1 VAHRT
6 ADVVIIGGSVV
17 GASIAWH
24 LRQQGVPR
32 VVVIER
38 DRQYQRASAFLAMGG
53 IRQQFCTAVTVKM
66 VQHSVGFWSTF
77 DERMGTPDARP
88 RAWFR
93 QRGYLFLGTSQNAA
107 ALTHRYERQRDAG
120 AEVSWLTR
128 EDIRKL
134 VPDAWL
140 DDVDF
145 GVFGPQDGYANPREV
160 LSGMHR
166 AARDAGA
173 DFIEGTPVALQRHG
187 RRITTVALANGD
199 TIDAGTVVNAA
210 GAWGGAI
217 ARMAAL
223 DVPITPLRQMLFRA
237 TLPHRW
243 PSRFPMVI
251 DPSGVHWRHD
261 DPVIDGDP
269 DRIVVA
275 CTTWDDE
282 PGERFDPDE
291 SRWTRDFLPPLVR
304 RMPGFRHLTDVHGW
318 AGLYEM
324 TPDHNPALGEHPE
337 GPGLIFACGF
347 SGHGLM
353 MSPAT
358 GLLVSEMITRGRSET
373 FDVGLF
379 APDRFARGALVH
391 DEATI

>member
-1 VAHRT
+1 MAHRT

-17 GASIAWH
+17 GSSIAWH
-24 LRQQGVPR
+24 LRQMGVPR
-32 VVVIER
+32 VVVLER

-53 IRQQFCTAVTVKM
+53 IRQQFCTSVTVKM
-66 VQHSVGFWSTF
+66 VQHSVRFWQRF
-77 DERMGTPDARP
+77 DDEMGTPEARP

-93 QRGYLFLGTSQNAA
+93 QRGYLFLGTDANAA
-107 ALTHRYERQRDAG
+107 ALTRRFERQREAG
-120 AEVSWLTR
+120 AEVSWLSR
-128 EDIRKL
+128 ADIRTL
-134 VPDAWL
+134 IPEAWL
-140 DDVDF
+140 DDVEF
-145 GVFGPQDGYANPREV
+145 GVYGPHDGYANPREV

-166 AARDAGA
+166 AAQHAGA
-173 DFIEGTPVALQRHG
+173 EYVEGTPVALLRDGARVTGVQ
-187 RRITTVALANGD
+187 LAGGD
-199 TIDAGTVVNAA
+199 TIAARVVVNAA

-217 ARMAAL
+217 ARMADL

-237 TLPHRW
+237 TLPTHW

-261 DPVIDGDP
+261 DPLAEGDP

-275 CTTWDDE
+275 CTKWDDE
-282 PGERFDPDE
+282 PGERFDGDE
-291 SRWTRDFLPPLVR
+291 SRWRRDYLPPLVR
-304 RMPGFRHLTDVHGW
+304 RMPGFSGLTSVHGW

-324 TPDHNPALGEHPE
+324 TPDHNPTLGEHPDR
-337 GPGLIFACGF
+337 PGLIFACGF

-358 GLLVSEMITRGRSET
+358 GLIVSEMVTRGTSET

>member
-6 ADVVIIGGSVV
+6 ADVIIIGGSVV

-24 LRQQGVPR
+24 LRQHGVPR

-38 DRQYQRASAFLAMGG
+38 DRRYQHASAFLAMGG
-53 IRQQFCTAVTVKM
+53 IRQQFCTSVTVQM
-66 VQHSVGFWSTF
+66 VQHSVGFWSHF
-77 DERMGTPDARP
+77 DERMGTPEARP
-88 RAWFR
+88 HAWFR
-93 QRGYLFLGTSQNAA
+93 QRGYLFLGTAQNAA
-107 ALTHRYERQRDAG
+107 ALTHRYERQREAG

-128 EDIRKL
+128 AEIRTL

-145 GVFGPQDGYANPREV
+145 GVFGPRDGYANPREV

-166 AARDAGA
+166 AAQHVGA
-173 DFIEGTPVALQRHG
+173 EMIEGTPVALRRDG
-187 RRITTVALANGD
+187 LRITGVELASGD
-199 TIDAGTVVNAA
+199 TISAGAVVNAA

-217 ARMAAL
+217 ARMADL

-237 TLPHRW
+237 TLPRPW

-261 DPVIDGDP
+261 DPLTDSEP

-275 CTTWDDE
+275 CTKWDDA
-282 PGERFDPDE
+282 PGERFEPDE
-291 SRWTRDFLPPLVR
+291 ARWTRDFLPPLVR
-304 RMPGFRHLTDVHGW
+304 RMPGFSGLTDVHGW

-324 TPDHNPALGEHPE
+324 TPDHNPTLGEHPDR
-337 GPGLIFACGF
+337 PGLIFACGF

-358 GLLVSEMITRGRSET
+358 GLIVSEMITRGRSET

>member
-1 VAHRT
+1 MAQHT

-17 GASIAWH
+17 GSSIAWH
-24 LRQQGVPR
+24 LRARGVSR
-32 VVVIER
+32 VIVVER
-38 DRQYQRASAFLAMGG
+38 DRRYQRASAFLAMGG
-53 IRQQFCTAVTVKM
+53 IRQQFCTAVTVRM
-66 VQHSVGFWSTF
+66 VQHSVRFWSTF
-77 DERMGTPDARP
+77 DEHMGTPDARP

-93 QRGYLFLGTSQNAA
+93 QRGYLFLATAGNAA
-107 ALTHRYERQRDAG
+107 ALRHRYHRQREAG
-120 AEVSWLTR
+120 AEVALLSR
-128 EDIRKL
+128 DDIRQL
-134 VPDAWL
+134 LPDAAL
-140 DDVDF
+140 DDVEF

-166 AARDAGA
+166 GAEAAGA
-173 DFIEGTPVALQRHG
+173 HFIEAQPVAMLRDGSRVTGIQ
-187 RRITTVALANGD
+187 LDNGD
-199 TIDAGTVVNAA
+199 TITAGAVVNAA
-210 GAWGGAI
+210 GAWGGTI
-217 ARMAAL
+217 ARMVGL

-261 DPVIDGDP
+261 DPVSDGDP
-269 DRIVVA
+269 DRIIVA
-275 CTTWDDE
+275 CTKWDDA
-282 PGERFDPDE
+282 PGERLEPDPD
-291 SRWTRDFLPPLVR
+291 RWSRDFVPSLVR
-304 RMPGFRHLTDVHGW
+304 RMPGFHQLTDVHGW

-324 TPDHNPALGEHPE
+324 TPDHNPVLGQHPDA
-337 GPGLIFACGF
+337 PGLFFACGF

-358 GLLVSEMITRGRSET
+358 GVIVSEMVTRGQSET
-373 FDVGLF
+373 FDVGIF

>member
-17 GASIAWH
+17 GSSIAWH
-24 LRQQGVPR
+24 LREQGVPR

-38 DRQYQRASAFLAMGG
+38 DRRYERASAFLAMGG
-53 IRQQFCTAVTVKM
+53 IRQQFCTGVTVQM
-66 VQHSVGFWSTF
+66 VQHSVGFWSQF

-93 QRGYLFLGTSQNAA
+93 QRGYLSLGTAHNAA
-107 ALTHRYERQRDAG
+107 ALTHRYERQRAAG

-128 EDIRKL
+128 AEVSRL

-140 DDVDF
+140 DDVEF
-145 GVFGPQDGYANPREV
+145 GVFGPRDGYANPREV

-166 AARDAGA
+166 AAQHAGA
-173 DFIEGTPVALQRHG
+173 DYVEGTPVALHRDG
-187 RRITTVALANGD
+187 RRMTGVTLASGD
-199 TIDAGTVVNAA
+199 TIDTGTVVNAA
-210 GAWGGAI
+210 GAWGGVI

-261 DPVIDGDP
+261 DPLSAGDP
-269 DRIVVA
+269 DCIVVA
-275 CTTWDDE
+275 CTKWDDV
-282 PGERFDPDE
+282 PGERFEPDDA
-291 SRWTRDFLPPLVR
+291 RWTRDFLPPLLR
-304 RMPGFRHLTDVHGW
+304 RMPGFGQLTDVHGW

-324 TPDHNPALGEHPE
+324 TPDHNPTLGEHPE
-337 GPGLIFACGF
+337 CPGLIFACGF

-358 GLLVSEMITRGRSET
+358 GRIVSEMITRGRSET